1 MMWIIPAMRGHK
13 SEHETIFYE
22 KELSDGRRFSEY
34 FYGHAES
41 LPAGAVYPAA
51 VDCVQPSR
59 SASVRCRGGGDLII
73 QISIFLA
80 VSIVL
85 LIFTR
90 PWAEKHLN
98 RKRVRT
104 NYEREIG
111 KVIRITEK
119 VDNLNQTGKSVVD
132 GQEWTVRSKNDSE
145 IFEAGAL
152 ARVAAVSGV
161 KLIVEKCE
169 EETV

>member
-1 MMWIIPAMRGHK
+1 MGADFLNISPAMLNLIWLGLFILLLVI
-13 SEHETIFYE
+13 EIITVGLTTIWF
-22 KELSDGRRFSEY
+22 
-34 FYGHAES
+34 A
-41 LPAGAVYPAA
+41 AGALAA
-51 VDCVQPSR
+51 LAANVLG
-59 SASVRCRGGGDLII
+59 ADLII
-73 QISIFLA
+73 QIIIFLA
-80 VSIVL
+80 VSVVL

-119 VDNLNQTGKSVVD
+119 VDNLDQTGKSVVD
-132 GQEWTVRSKNDSE
+132 GQEWTVRSRNDSD

-152 ARVAAVSGV
+152 ARVVAVSGV

>member
-1 MMWIIPAMRGHK
+1 MGADILNISPAMLNLIWLGLFILLLVI
-13 SEHETIFYE
+13 EIITVGLTTIWF
-22 KELSDGRRFSEY
+22 
-34 FYGHAES
+34 A
-41 LPAGAVYPAA
+41 AGALAA
-51 VDCVQPSR
+51 LAANVLG
-59 SASVRCRGGGDLII
+59 ADLII
-73 QISIFLA
+73 QIIIFLA

>member
-1 MMWIIPAMRGHK
+1 MGADILNISPAMLNLIWLGLFILLLVI
-13 SEHETIFYE
+13 EIITVGLTTIWF
-22 KELSDGRRFSEY
+22 
-34 FYGHAES
+34 A
-41 LPAGAVYPAA
+41 AGALAA
-51 VDCVQPSR
+51 LAANVLG
-59 SASVRCRGGGDLII
+59 ANLII
-73 QISIFLA
+73 QIIIFLA
-80 VSIVL
+80 VSVVL

-119 VDNLNQTGKSVVD
+119 VDNLEQTGKSVVD
-132 GQEWTVRSKNDSE
+132 GQEWTVRSRNDSD

-152 ARVAAVSGV
+152 ARVVAVSGV

>member
-1 MMWIIPAMRGHK
+1 MDADILNISPAMINLIWLGLFILLLVI
-13 SEHETIFYE
+13 EIITVGLTTIWF
-22 KELSDGRRFSEY
+22 
-34 FYGHAES
+34 A
-41 LPAGAVYPAA
+41 AGALAA
-51 VDCVQPSR
+51 LAANVLGADFFVQ
-59 SASVRCRGGGDLII
+59 VI
-73 QISIFLA
+73 IFLT
-80 VSIVL
+80 VSVVL

-98 RKRVRT
+98 RNRVRT
-104 NYEREIG
+104 NYERVIG

-132 GQEWTVRSKNDSE
+132 GQEWTVRSKKDSD
-145 IFEAGAL
+145 IFEAGTL
-152 ARVAAVSGV
+152 ARVVAVSGV

>member
-1 MMWIIPAMRGHK
+1 MGADILNISPAMLNLIWLGLFILLLVI
-13 SEHETIFYE
+13 EIITVGLTTIWF
-22 KELSDGRRFSEY
+22 
-34 FYGHAES
+34 A
-41 LPAGAVYPAA
+41 AGALAA
-51 VDCVQPSR
+51 LAANVLG
-59 SASVRCRGGGDLII
+59 ADLII
-73 QISIFLA
+73 QIIIFLA
-80 VSIVL
+80 VSVVL

-119 VDNLNQTGKSVVD
+119 VDNLDQTGKSVVD
-132 GQEWTVRSKNDSE
+132 GQEWTVRSRNDSD

-152 ARVAAVSGV
+152 TRVVAVSGV

>member
-1 MMWIIPAMRGHK
+1 MGADILNISPAMLNLIWLGLFILLLVI
-13 SEHETIFYE
+13 EIITVGLTTIWF
-22 KELSDGRRFSEY
+22 
-34 FYGHAES
+34 A
-41 LPAGAVYPAA
+41 AGALAA
-51 VDCVQPSR
+51 LAANVLR
-59 SASVRCRGGGDLII
+59 ANLII
-73 QISIFLA
+73 QIIIFLA
-80 VSIVL
+80 VSVVL

-119 VDNLNQTGKSVVD
+119 VDNLDQTGKSVVD
-132 GQEWTVRSKNDSE
+132 GQEWTVRSRNDSD

-152 ARVAAVSGV
+152 ARVVAVSGV

>member
-1 MMWIIPAMRGHK
+1 MGADILNISPAMLNFIWLGLFILLLVI
-13 SEHETIFYE
+13 EIITVGLTTIWF
-22 KELSDGRRFSEY
+22 
-34 FYGHAES
+34 A
-41 LPAGAVYPAA
+41 AGALAA
-51 VDCVQPSR
+51 LAANVLG
-59 SASVRCRGGGDLII
+59 ANLII
-73 QISIFLA
+73 QIIIFLA
-80 VSIVL
+80 VSVVL

-119 VDNLNQTGKSVVD
+119 VDNLDQTGKSVVD
-132 GQEWTVRSKNDSE
+132 GQEWTVRSRNDSD

-152 ARVAAVSGV
+152 ARVVAVSGV

>member
-1 MMWIIPAMRGHK
+1 MGADILNISPAMLNLIWLGLFILLLVI
-13 SEHETIFYE
+13 EIITVGLTTIWF
-22 KELSDGRRFSEY
+22 
-34 FYGHAES
+34 A
-41 LPAGAVYPAA
+41 AGALAA
-51 VDCVQPSR
+51 LAANVLG
-59 SASVRCRGGGDLII
+59 ADLII
-73 QISIFLA
+73 QIIIFLA
-80 VSIVL
+80 VSVVL

-119 VDNLNQTGKSVVD
+119 VDNLDQTGKSVVD
-132 GQEWTVRSKNDSE
+132 GQEWTVRSRNDSD

-152 ARVAAVSGV
+152 ARVVAVSGV

>member
-1 MMWIIPAMRGHK
+1 MEADILNISPAMLNLIWLGLFILLLVI
-13 SEHETIFYE
+13 EIITVGLTTIWF
-22 KELSDGRRFSEY
+22 
-34 FYGHAES
+34 A
-41 LPAGAVYPAA
+41 AGALAA
-51 VDCVQPSR
+51 LAANVLG
-59 SASVRCRGGGDLII
+59 ADLII
-73 QISIFLA
+73 QIIIFLA

-119 VDNLNQTGKSVVD
+119 VDNLDQTGKSVVD
-132 GQEWTVRSKNDSE
+132 GQEWTVRSRNDSD

-152 ARVAAVSGV
+152 ARVVAVSGV

>member
-1 MMWIIPAMRGHK
+1 MDADILNISPAMINLIWLGLFILLLVI
-13 SEHETIFYE
+13 EIITVGLTTIWF
-22 KELSDGRRFSEY
+22 
-34 FYGHAES
+34 A
-41 LPAGAVYPAA
+41 AGALAA
-51 VDCVQPSR
+51 LAANVLGADFFVQ
-59 SASVRCRGGGDLII
+59 VI
-73 QISIFLA
+73 IFLS
-80 VSIVL
+80 VSVVL

-98 RKRVRT
+98 RNRVRT
-104 NYEREIG
+104 NYERVIG

-132 GQEWTVRSKNDSE
+132 GQEWTVRSKKDSD
-145 IFEAGAL
+145 IFEAGTL
-152 ARVAAVSGV
+152 ARVVAVSGV

>member
-1 MMWIIPAMRGHK
+1 MGADFLTISPAMLNLIWLGLFILLLVI
-13 SEHETIFYE
+13 EIITVGLTTIWF
-22 KELSDGRRFSEY
+22 
-34 FYGHAES
+34 A
-41 LPAGAVYPAA
+41 AGALAA
-51 VDCVQPSR
+51 LAANVLG
-59 SASVRCRGGGDLII
+59 ADLII
-73 QISIFLA
+73 QIIIFLA
-80 VSIVL
+80 VSVVL

>member
-1 MMWIIPAMRGHK
+1 MEADILNISPAMLNLIWLGLFILLLVI
-13 SEHETIFYE
+13 EIITVGLTTIWF
-22 KELSDGRRFSEY
+22 
-34 FYGHAES
+34 A
-41 LPAGAVYPAA
+41 AGALAA
-51 VDCVQPSR
+51 LAANVLG
-59 SASVRCRGGGDLII
+59 ANLII
-73 QISIFLA
+73 QIIIFLA
-80 VSIVL
+80 VSVVL

-98 RKRVRT
+98 RK
-104 NYEREIG
+104 IG

-119 VDNLNQTGKSVVD
+119 VDNLDQTGKSVVD
-132 GQEWTVRSKNDSE
+132 GQEWTVRSRNDSD

-152 ARVAAVSGV
+152 ARVVAVSGV

>member
-1 MMWIIPAMRGHK
+1 MGADILNISPAMLNLIWLGLFILLLVI
-13 SEHETIFYE
+13 EIITVGLTTIWF
-22 KELSDGRRFSEY
+22 
-34 FYGHAES
+34 A
-41 LPAGAVYPAA
+41 AGALAA
-51 VDCVQPSR
+51 LAANVMG
-59 SASVRCRGGGDLII
+59 ANLIL
-73 QISIFLA
+73 QIIIFLA

-119 VDNLNQTGKSVVD
+119 VDNLDQTGKSVVD
-132 GQEWTVRSKNDSE
+132 GQEWTVRSRNDSD

-152 ARVAAVSGV
+152 ARVVAVSGV